1 MRFALVGQ
9 PNCGKSTLFNQVAGY
24 RADTGN
30 FAGTTVTFT
39 ETKVRVLGDVVE
51 LVDLPGTYTLLGTN
65 PAERV
70 VLDYLVVKPVDAILN
85 VIDAT
90 HLVQGL
96 ALTLELM
103 ELNRPI
109 VLAINMMD
117 EASRQ
122 GLKINGPALE
132 KLLGIPVLPMIAS
145 RGQGVREAFTETWR
159 AAREKLDVTPILFRP
174 DIELAIEDIKRKM
187 VQGEFPVSR
196 RALAIKLLEGDPE
209 LSIRLGG
216 EYKNLSEEVKNQLD
230 QLCHQSSRQ
239 AVWLI
244 ASERQRIAQELE
256 KQVTS
261 QGESYLSFRDHL
273 DDYLLHP
280 FWGYVF
286 LLIIISVFFGV
297 VYGFGK
303 LVEGLLLVFF
313 DSLTLLVLSRIGSS
327 SLQVQLLAGAM
338 QGIIG
343 GIAIVLPYLVPFL
356 IGLGFLEDIGYLTR
370 IAFLMDAL
378 MHRMGLHGKAI
389 VPFILGY
396 GCSVPAVMSTR
407 IMEDKRDRFLSTA
420 LATMIPCAARLAVIF
435 GLVAFYLGP
444 WAGVGIFFYNILVI
458 SITGRIISSFLP
470 KDSPGLIIEMPVY
483 RIPTIRTV
491 TSKAWFRVREFIFE
505 AWPVLIIGSII
516 LAGLNYF
523 SITSYLDQIF
533 RPFTWLLGIPE
544 EVGTPLIF
552 GIFRKELSLLMLAQA
567 FGTTNFT
574 KVLTSEQMIIYTV
587 FVVFYIPCLA
597 TMITIKNE
605 LGWKKYGLDQRFIH
619 LCCPYRGALSEVG
632 IPGFLNCSRFYKCK
646 NHCKNNCRDK
656 NNIHQYF
663 RISLSHLLFSY
674 AKANRSVCIWF
685 SSKPAA
691 INALSTA
698 FIIGAGPQR
707 KISVSFDFHS
717 GGRYLFKIVEF
728 RKPFSPCQ
736 SCGGRSIV

>member
-1 MRFALVGQ
+1 MRFTLVGQ

-24 RADTGN
+24 RAETGN

-70 VLDYLVVKPVDAILN
+70 VLDYLITKPVDAILN

-103 ELNRPI
+103 ELGRPM

-122 GLKINGPALE
+122 GLKIDGEALG

-145 RGQGVREAFTETWR
+145 RGLGIREAFTEIWK
-159 AAREKLDVTPILFRP
+159 AAREKIIASILPFKP
-174 DIELAIEDIKRKM
+174 DIEKAITEIKGKM
-187 VQGEFPVSR
+187 AWGEFPVSR
-196 RALAIKLLEGDPE
+196 RAMAIKLLEGDPE
-209 LSIRLGG
+209 LSARLGG
-216 EYKNLSEEVKNQLD
+216 EYKNLLEEVQKHLD

-244 ASERQRIAQELE
+244 AIERQRIARELAE
-256 KQVTS
+256 KVTT
-261 QGESYLSFRDHL
+261 QGKAYLSIRDRL

-280 FWGYVF
+280 LWGYLF
-286 LLIIISVFFGV
+286 LLVIISVFFGA
-297 VYGFGK
+297 VYGFGN
-303 LVEGLLLVFF
+303 LIEGPLLRLF
-313 DSLTLLVLSRIGSS
+313 DSLTALILSKLGSS
-327 SLQVQLLAGAM
+327 GFLVQLLAGAI
-338 QGIIG
+338 QGISG
-343 GIAIVLPYLVPFL
+343 GVAIVLPYLVPFL

-396 GCSVPAVMSTR
+396 GCNVPAVMSTR
-407 IMEDKRDRFLSTA
+407 IMEDKRDRFLSAA

-435 GLVAFYLGP
+435 GLAAFYLGP
-444 WAGVGIFFYNILVI
+444 WVAVGIYFYNLLVI

-483 RIPTIRTV
+483 RIPTLRTV
-491 TSKAWFRVREFIFE
+491 TSKAWFRVREFVFE
-505 AWPVLIIGSII
+505 AWPVLIIGSVV
-516 LAGLNYF
+516 LAGMNFF
-523 SITSYLDQIF
+523 SITPWLDQIF
-533 RPFTWLLGIPE
+533 RPFTWVLGIPA

-552 GIFRKELSLLMLAQA
+552 GILRKELSLIMLAQA
-567 FGTTNFT
+567 FGTTNFAS
-574 KVLTSEQMIIYTV
+574 VLTPEQMITFTV

-605 LGWKKYGLDQRFIH
+605 LGWKNMALISGLSI
-619 LCCPYRGALSEVG
+619 LVAL
-632 IPGFLNCSRFYKCK
+632 IAALFLR
-646 NHCKNNCRDK
+646 
-656 NNIHQYF
+656 
-663 RISLSHLLFSY
+663 LLF
-674 AKANRSVCIWF
+674 
-685 SSKPAA
+685 
-691 INALSTA
+691 L
-698 FIIGAGPQR
+698 
-707 KISVSFDFHS
+707 
-717 GGRYLFKIVEF
+717 EF
-728 RKPFSPCQ
+728 
-736 SCGGRSIV
+736 